1 MWCDCNVTLTNQRP
15 RSRSRDPS
23 VPIRGQDSGWWNCTK
38 NSLVAMCCAAGGNIL
53 KILSS
58 HTDIEVSQNTP
69 PCSLG
74 TRTSVSCRAT
84 GTDIIIPGTVITK
97 PGVFCSA
104 RDKDVMIPDI
114 VIADIVIPDIVIAD
128 IVIPEFSQNIPP
140 CCVGTRPGVSYGAG
154 DTEAVSLNITQPG
167 LCQLGPDPSESW
179 QPNVLCRLRLE
190 HQSYKI
196 RQDKIG
202 WDLTK
207 QAASEHCSKKMS

>member
-1 MWCDCNVTLTNQRP
+1 MLCC
-15 RSRSRDPS
+15 
-23 VPIRGQDSGWWNCTK
+23 RGQYFKDFVIT
-38 NSLVAMCCAAGGNIL
+38 
-53 KILSS
+53 
-58 HTDIEVSQNTP
+58 HRHIEVSQNTP

-104 RDKDVMIPDI
+104 RDRDVM
-114 VIADIVIPDIVIAD
+114 IPDIVIAD

-140 CCVGTRPGVSYGAG
+140 CCVGTRPGVSCGAG

-167 LCQLGPDPSESW
+167 LCQLGPDPPESW

-190 HQSYKI
+190 HQSCKI
-196 RQDKIG
+196 RQDKIS
-202 WDLTK
+202 WDLKK
-207 QAASEHCSKKMS
+207 QATSEHL